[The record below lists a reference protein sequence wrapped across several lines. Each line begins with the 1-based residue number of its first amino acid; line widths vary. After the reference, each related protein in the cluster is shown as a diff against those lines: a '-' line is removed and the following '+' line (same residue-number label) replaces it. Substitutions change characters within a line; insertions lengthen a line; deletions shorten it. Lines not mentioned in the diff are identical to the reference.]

1 MASSQSRLNADGSS
15 GGGGYSIPGAL
26 HALSRDADGM
36 LTYTRSVYNGTYTV
50 STTGTVGSITGSNP
64 WTATITNMTTTIG
77 LGVGSIISATAGT
90 GSLGGAGRGDVTVT
104 NILSATSITVQVIGG
119 SAPTAGTVTN
129 IIIAEENIGANFNIN
144 NSFSDFATQ
153 PYSNFDSNVDDYD
166 MVTGRKL
173 GTTRFDQYIQ
183 GNAQIYYYVDQ
194 DGFLCVR
201 TNSSYTYNGPV

>member
-15 GGGGYSIPGAL
+15 GGGYSIPGAL
-26 HALSRDADGM
+26 HALSTDADGM
-36 LTYTRSVYNGTYTV
+36 LTYTRSVYNGNYTV
-50 STTGTVGSITGSNP
+50 STTGTVGNITGSNP

-166 MVTGRKL
+166 MVTGHKL